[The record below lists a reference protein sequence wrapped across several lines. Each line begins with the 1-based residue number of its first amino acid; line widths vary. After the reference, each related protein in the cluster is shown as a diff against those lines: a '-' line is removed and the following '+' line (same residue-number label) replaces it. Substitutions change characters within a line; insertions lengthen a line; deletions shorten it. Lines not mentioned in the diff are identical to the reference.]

1 LASGVD
7 FQNTE
12 IEARISTSRSN
23 FGVFTRPTHKT
34 DVPLALTNDC
44 FWERNDSKIEL
55 TAKLRGAP
63 VEGRIWYPMS
73 WEEPTKAAG
82 WKTDLSCHIILR
94 WAHQRLWKILYF
106 AKNRVLGSAPNSKV
120 PLAGQGKSPGT
131 LMLGLK

>member
-1 LASGVD
+1 LFSRLSSPDSGWQAALIFKLPKSKRKFLQAD
-7 FQNTE
+7 
-12 IEARISTSRSN
+12 R

-82 WKTDLSCHIILR
+82 
-94 WAHQRLWKILYF
+94 
-106 AKNRVLGSAPNSKV
+106 
-120 PLAGQGKSPGT
+120 
-131 LMLGLK
+131 

>member
-1 LASGVD
+1 LFSLLSSPDSGWQAALI
-7 FQNTE
+7 FKITE

-82 WKTDLSCHIILR
+82 
-94 WAHQRLWKILYF
+94 
-106 AKNRVLGSAPNSKV
+106 
-120 PLAGQGKSPGT
+120 
-131 LMLGLK
+131 